1 LDTTLVI
8 AVIGALQTLAVTVI
22 GGLFARDS
30 KRRKKQLDDADVRAT
45 LRAEESRLSMR
56 LMSADLSLTRATAH
70 AVKEGRANGTM
81 DAAITEADAAELEY
95 YNFVN
100 GVAAKQVAK

>member
-1 LDTTLVI
+1 
-8 AVIGALQTLAVTVI
+8 
-22 GGLFARDS
+22 
-30 KRRKKQLDDADVRAT
+30 
-45 LRAEESRLSMR
+45 
-56 LMSADLSLTRATAH
+56 
-70 AVKEGRANGTM
+70 M